1 MKKELSLG
9 IGLLFFLLWVLMD
22 GLGCSPLQLSTG
34 FEAPI
39 DTVIQGRKFS
49 FLFEKPKIFGLL
61 HQEFE
66 NLLRRPS
73 KADNSNSLIGD
84 IVFLSCCVICFNT
97 SIL

>member
-49 FLFEKPKIFGLL
+49 FLFENRK
-61 HQEFE
+61 
-66 NLLRRPS
+66 
-73 KADNSNSLIGD
+73 
-84 IVFLSCCVICFNT
+84 FLSFCTKNLKTFLGGQAKQT
-97 SIL
+97 TLIL

>member
-49 FLFEKPKIFGLL
+49 FLFENRKILGLYTKDL
-61 HQEFE
+61 KNHALF
-66 NLLRRPS
+66 RSPS
-73 KADNSNSLIGD
+73 KVDNSNSLIVEGQ
-84 IVFLSCCVICFNT
+84 
-97 SIL
+97 

>member
-39 DTVIQGRKFS
+39 DTVMQGRNFS
-49 FLFEKPKIFGLL
+49 FLFENRKVLDLCTKDLKIHALY
-61 HQEFE
+61 Q
-66 NLLRRPS
+66 NVY
-73 KADNSNSLIGD
+73 I
-84 IVFLSCCVICFNT
+84 
-97 SIL
+97 

>member
-49 FLFEKPKIFGLL
+49 FLFENRKFVDFCTK
-61 HQEFE
+61 
-66 NLLRRPS
+66 NLKTFLGVQA
-73 KADNSNSLIGD
+73 KQTTLI
-84 IVFLSCCVICFNT
+84 L
-97 SIL
+97 

>member
-49 FLFEKPKIFGLL
+49 FLFENRKFLGFCTK
-61 HQEFE
+61 
-66 NLLRRPS
+66 NL
-73 KADNSNSLIGD
+73 KT
-84 IVFLSCCVICFNT
+84 FLGGQAKQT
-97 SIL
+97 TPIL